1 MRARLSPKRSCFRQA
16 GCLDFDQ
23 AGASKGGYD
32 RRRQLPE
39 EGAMGLLDGVL
50 GGVVGATAATL
61 VKGYIDSHGGVQ
73 GVVSQLQA
81 SGLGEQVKSWVG
93 TGANLP
99 VSAAQIQQALGSGKV
114 SELAAKF
121 GLPADKISDFLSQH
135 LPGAIDEATPGGQL
149 PPS

>member
-1 MRARLSPKRSCFRQA
+1 
-16 GCLDFDQ
+16 
-23 AGASKGGYD
+23 
-32 RRRQLPE
+32 
-39 EGAMGLLDGVL
+39 MGLLDGVL